1 MDRDK
6 HGDSVRTERERMG
19 TSPPAWQAHH
29 ATNYDSTMTGRC
41 STLLAEIISDPA
53 RRSQILADPRDLH
66 RELFA
71 SFVPQGHDDYAGTYR
86 GTPNTALADRKI
98 FADSLIQPGKH
109 YEFCRPD
116 EVPARMNQLMEQTR
130 QWLTNAEIGDYAK
143 LLGLT
148 YTFCWFG
155 KIHPFLDGN
164 GHVQRAIFAAM
175 VAEYGYPLSP
185 RFVIHPR
192 PFDRLLATALEL
204 FSCAPA
210 GKEDEELPL
219 VAEYLGFFLDGPFNG
234 PRKHVQ
240 TATPYS

>member
-1 MDRDK
+1 
-6 HGDSVRTERERMG
+6 
-19 TSPPAWQAHH
+19 
-29 ATNYDSTMTGRC
+29 
-41 STLLAEIISDPA
+41 
-53 RRSQILADPRDLH
+53 
-66 RELFA
+66 
-71 SFVPQGHDDYAGTYR
+71 
-86 GTPNTALADRKI
+86 
-98 FADSLIQPGKH
+98 
-109 YEFCRPD
+109 
-116 EVPARMNQLMEQTR
+116 MNQLMEQAR

-155 KIHPFLDGN
+155 NIQPFLDGN

-210 GKEDEELPL
+210 GKADEELPL
-219 VAEYLGFFLDGPFNG
+219 VAEYLGFFLDGPFSG
-234 PRKHVQ
+234 PRKPVQ